1 MKHWAYW
8 GKTETQR
15 QNHYFASRNRTPGIG
30 ETFSGN
36 WYNLCRMG
44 SQKPLLS
51 DWLIKQI
58 NSRLYPGLYWI
69 NAEKTQFRIPWKHGS
84 RQDISA
90 EDTKIFEAWAI
101 ASGRY
106 KPGIDSADPSIWK
119 RNFRSALNRK
129 RQFHRVVDSRNDS
142 ENPHLIYE
150 IRSVGQEAGAEEE
163 SEDIS
168 PAADNTSPGFSTSSS
183 PNLQRTLENSLSDM
197 TILDQPSE
205 YRGQGSLME
214 TGMPFCSPNY
224 SPDYAVPSS
233 NLSQTNLTVEPLPGA
248 SEGAACALPTPVGD
262 PNTVMPNVG
271 EFQTQMKEFFPN
283 GALVTEFEVTVYY
296 RGRKVQEHIVG
307 NTNGFRLFYN
317 SASLSPH
324 LQDFPLPETA
334 ATLLSDQQQIHY
346 TDRLL
351 ERMDQGLIVEVQNT
365 RICAQRLGRCK
376 GFWSMTEYPTSSEPQ
391 QISNKE
397 FTVLY
402 DLHQFVRETEA
413 FLQSQAGS
421 PNYSIWLCLGEL
433 WPDPDFKPWS
443 KKMIMVQ
450 VTPIIFKLLHELAH
464 GVGASS
470 LQSESINLQL
480 SDPLSSSSFLS
491 ILEQYM
497 DVE

>member
-1 MKHWAYW
+1 MLLPVHCWAAKPVEFFHFTHLSPLSLLFFEKEAL
-8 GKTETQR
+8 GILEKKETQR
-15 QNHYFASRNRTPGIG
+15 QNNYFASRSRIPGTG

-36 WYNLCRMG
+36 WYNLRRMG
-44 SQKPLLS
+44 SQKPLLC

-129 RQFHRVVDSRNDS
+129 RQFHRVVDNRNDS

-150 IRSVGQEAGAEEE
+150 IRSVGQEAAAEEE

-168 PAADNTSPGFSTSSS
+168 PAVDNTSPAFSASSS
-183 PNLQRTLENSLSDM
+183 PNL
-197 TILDQPSE
+197 
-205 YRGQGSLME
+205 
-214 TGMPFCSPNY
+214 
-224 SPDYAVPSS
+224 
-233 NLSQTNLTVEPLPGA
+233 
-248 SEGAACALPTPVGD
+248 
-262 PNTVMPNVG
+262 
-271 EFQTQMKEFFPN
+271 
-283 GALVTEFEVTVYY
+283 
-296 RGRKVQEHIVG
+296 
-307 NTNGFRLFYN
+307 
-317 SASLSPH
+317 
-324 LQDFPLPETA
+324 DFPLPETA
-334 ATLLSDQQQIHY
+334 ATLVSDQQQIKY
-346 TDRLL
+346 TTKLL

-402 DLHQFVRETEA
+402 DLQQFLRETEA
-413 FLQSQAGS
+413 FLQAVAGS

-470 LQSESINLQL
+470 LQSESVNLQL